1 VSNMEKIYSK
11 INGQLL
17 HQIVRYNDI
26 VSNRT
31 DLSSEETYLQCAAL
45 KLPKGQTFKPHKHNI
60 NPRHDENY
68 IPQESWCVIKGKVQC
83 IFYDIDDTIIAE
95 PILSAGDASFTFAG
109 GHNYLILEDDTF
121 VYEYKTGPY
130 YGQKIDKTFI

>member
-1 VSNMEKIYSK
+1 MEKIYSK

-26 VSNRT
+26 TSGRV
-31 DLSSEETYLQCAAL
+31 DISSDENYIQCAGL
-45 KLPKGQTFKPHKHNI
+45 NLSKGHTFKPHKHNV

-95 PILSAGDASFTFAG
+95 PILSYGDASFTFGG
-109 GHNYLILEDDTF
+109 GHNYLILEDNT
-121 VYEYKTGPY
+121 VIYEYKTGPY

>member
-1 VSNMEKIYSK
+1 MEKIYSK
-11 INGQLL
+11 ISGQLL
-17 HQIVRYNDI
+17 HQIVRLTDI
-26 VSNRT
+26 TPGRI
-31 DLSSEETYLQCAAL
+31 DLSDDGNYLQCAAL
-45 KLPKGQTFKPHKHNI
+45 NLPKDHTFKPHKHNV
-60 NPRHDENY
+60 NPRNEEKY
-68 IPQESWCVIKGKVQC
+68 IPQESWCVIKGSVKC